1 MIRRDRDC
9 GRGER
14 NMEGKVEA
22 GELIFIHSKPGRTPG
37 SPAWIDTLPRVH
49 SPDRAH
55 PQAAVFSFCFF
66 LLKLSLIV
74 FFSLFISS

>member
-1 MIRRDRDC
+1 MRRNRDC
-9 GRGER
+9 ARGER
-14 NMEGKVEA
+14 NMEEKGGK
-22 GELIFIHSKPGRTPG
+22 GGGRR
-37 SPAWIDTLPRVH
+37 ANLHTLQTRANPWFTCLDRY

-66 LLKLSLIV
+66 LLKLSPYR